1 MYKSCFSAKAEQEI
15 KEFCKNSVNKDKM
28 FKNETEARNWYLQNY
43 QDGMQVCNLY
53 DCPIKTAKEFYGK
66 VNEQTIKKALE
77 QIPYYSENKE
87 GANLLGCSEEYLY
100 ISNHCDYLK
109 TKKQSLDNFSSIC
122 QTVGFSKE
130 SLKDYF
136 NLNCEQNTTAE
147 ELDKIWDEVKKLPKG
162 NLCKKYCN
170 IATNFDDKEE
180 ETHGV

>member
-77 QIPYYSENKE
+77 QIPYYSENKD
-87 GANLLGCSEEYLY
+87 ANPTDDSWVQE
-100 ISNHCDYLK
+100 
-109 TKKQSLDNFSSIC
+109 
-122 QTVGFSKE
+122 V
-130 SLKDYF
+130 KDYS
-136 NLNCEQNTTAE
+136 NDCLCEKNAA
-147 ELDKIWDEVKKLPKG
+147 K
-162 NLCKKYCN
+162 
-170 IATNFDDKEE
+170 
-180 ETHGV
+180 